1 VEGDSPAEIGS
12 SLDEHRLRRL
22 MTVGRTLVSQ
32 LDLESVLEELLEV
45 ARELTGAR
53 YAALGILDDQRAEL
67 ERFLT
72 LGVDEETRE
81 KIGDLPRGRG
91 VLGLLIDEPSPIRMD
106 DVGAHPR
113 SYGFPPGHPP
123 MQNFLGVPIVIR
135 GEAYG
140 NLYLTEKVGGPFD
153 ESDEEA
159 AIVLGDYAS
168 IAIDNAR
175 LYSDVESRRR
185 DLERAVARLEATT
198 EVARAVGGE
207 TDLDRVMGTISKRAR
222 ALVEARS
229 LVILLEDRDELQIA
243 ANAGEFD
250 RNVRG
255 ERLAIGWTTW
265 GGVLRGLRPERVAD
279 VRSRLGISPG
289 ELGVRASAALL
300 VPLNFRGTALGV
312 IAAFDRLQSGPEFDE
327 EDERL
332 LVAFAASAATAVFTA
347 KSVAE
352 DQLRHSIAA
361 SEGERTRWA
370 RELHDDTLQALGAIR
385 VMLASAVRSGEL
397 EALRNAGESGRDQLE
412 EAITG
417 LRGLISELRPAA
429 LDELGLRPAVEGLA
443 DYHRDRSG
451 LEVNADLS
459 LRFAQGEVDTRLA
472 PELEN
477 TVYRVLQEAL
487 TNVAKH
493 AGAERV
499 DLQLI
504 EDESSLEVVVRDDGL
519 GFEVE
524 GRHEGFGL
532 LGMRER
538 IELVGGE
545 IDITSRPGAGT
556 EVRARVPAV
565 RAEGP
570 GTARRPPA
578 AAAGS

>member
-1 VEGDSPAEIGS
+1 
-12 SLDEHRLRRL
+12 
-22 MTVGRTLVSQ
+22 
-32 LDLESVLEELLEV
+32 
-45 ARELTGAR
+45 
-53 YAALGILDDQRAEL
+53 
-67 ERFLT
+67 
-72 LGVDEETRE
+72 
-81 KIGDLPRGRG
+81 
-91 VLGLLIDEPSPIRMD
+91 
-106 DVGAHPR
+106 
-113 SYGFPPGHPP
+113 
-123 MQNFLGVPIVIR
+123 VIR

-140 NLYLTEKVGGPFD
+140 NLYLTEKAGGPFD

-159 AIVLGDYAS
+159 AIVLSDYAS

-175 LYSDVESRRR
+175 LYSDVETRRR

-243 ANAGEFD
+243 ASAGEFD

-312 IAAFDRLQSGPEFDE
+312 IAAFDRLQGGPEFDE

-332 LVAFAASAATAVFTA
+332 MVAFAASAATAVFTA

-385 VMLASAVRSGEL
+385 VMLASAIRSGEL
-397 EALRNAGESGRDQLE
+397 DALRSAGESARDQLE

-429 LDELGLRPAVEGLA
+429 LDELGLWAAVEGLA

-459 LRFAQGEVDTRLA
+459 LRYAEGEVETRLA

-477 TVYRVLQEAL
+477 AVYRVLQEAL
-487 TNVAKH
+487 TNIAKH

-499 DLQLI
+499 DLQVV
-504 EDESSLEVVVRDDGL
+504 EDEASIEVVVRDDGL

-538 IELVGGE
+538 IELAGGQIE
-545 IDITSRPGAGT
+545 ITSRPGAGT
-556 EVRARVPAV
+556 EVRARAPAV
-565 RAEGP
+565 RADGP
-570 GTARRPPA
+570 GRARRPPA
-578 AAAGS
+578 AATGS